1 MGSALVQLGKARGM
15 KVVGV
20 VGSSHKVQSV
30 LDLGADAVIGLFD
43 RAAIHT
49 YIHLVLNIIIYISIW
64 FRSHLIV
71 ILYICLVV
79 RSTMIR

>member
-43 RAAIHT
+43 RAINT
-49 YIHLVLNIIIYISIW
+49 
-64 FRSHLIV
+64 
-71 ILYICLVV
+71 
-79 RSTMIR
+79 